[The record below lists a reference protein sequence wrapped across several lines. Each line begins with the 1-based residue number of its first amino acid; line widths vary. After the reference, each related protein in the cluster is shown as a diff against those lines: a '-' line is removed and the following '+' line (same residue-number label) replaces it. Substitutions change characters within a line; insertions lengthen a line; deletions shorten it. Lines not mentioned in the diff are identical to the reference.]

1 MVTTRAR
8 FIVGSSLVGYDGG
21 QNVRDE
27 EQRVA
32 AETSPPSAPDPDDKS
47 EEQSSSLPLWLVVLA
62 VLALGGALGIILY
75 WGHVGKPWWEGGGDK
90 KFWDYLELLIVPAA
104 IAIGVAV
111 VTAMQNARQRQTEAR
126 QRERE
131 RTAEQDR
138 REREREAQAAQRKRE
153 LDVENQRAQDAA
165 LQAYL
170 DQMSQLLLD
179 KDRPLRESKEG
190 DAARTLAR
198 ARTITVLPRLN
209 SDRKGSVVQFLYEAV
224 LITRDRAVL
233 DLGGQPGRSPADLG

>member
-104 IAIGVAV
+104 LAIGVYLLNRAQSERERD
-111 VTAMQNARQRQTEAR
+111 AQEDQL
-126 QRERE
+126 QRERK
-131 RTAEQDR
+131 AEEAR
-138 REREREAQAAQRKRE
+138 RERELE
-153 LDVENQRAQDAA
+153 VENQRAQDAA
-165 LQAYL
+165 L
-170 DQMSQLLLD
+170 
-179 KDRPLRESKEG
+179 
-190 DAARTLAR
+190 
-198 ARTITVLPRLN
+198 
-209 SDRKGSVVQFLYEAV
+209 
-224 LITRDRAVL
+224 
-233 DLGGQPGRSPADLG
+233 